1 MRSDARREQ
10 ILEGATRFFSESGLT
25 GNTRELSASLGITQ
39 PLLYRYFASKQVLLD
54 TIFEELF
61 VKRWSPSWRDL
72 IKDRDRPL
80 RDRVASFYAEFDA
93 RVLTREWVRLFVF
106 SGLSGYSYNQRV
118 FRKLMTDIFRPLGVE
133 LRLLHGL
140 PEVAPRDI
148 SNPEIE
154 MIWELHGVI
163 FYHRLRQHAYGVKL
177 QTRIEDVIANLLFY
191 LEGAAPRV
199 LATRF
204 PEHRLAAPHKTRRA

>member
-1 MRSDARREQ
+1 
-10 ILEGATRFFSESGLT
+10 
-25 GNTRELSASLGITQ
+25 
-39 PLLYRYFASKQVLLD
+39 
-54 TIFEELF
+54 
-61 VKRWSPSWRDL
+61 
-72 IKDRDRPL
+72 
-80 RDRVASFYAEFDA
+80 
-93 RVLTREWVRLFVF
+93 VF

-204 PEHRLAAPHKTRRA
+204 PEHHFAAPRKARRP